1 MANKQILYAAQA
13 LFVGPTPATGAQAS
27 GNILQLHR
35 VQSVGYDF
43 SRQLEDV
50 QQYGNYAPIDRI
62 ELQLPQVSVNASYLA
77 TNVRN
82 ESGIGLYVGGDYTAL
97 KNILDDTQR
106 EKNYFLRIVPDGNGA
121 AGYTGIDGG
130 VVGFGNGVLASYQ
143 AQGQVG
149 SFPTAQ
155 FTVAAL
161 DALWSQ
167 TSSNFDS
174 PAINPNNGQPIAQS
188 VTLPV
193 ATTGVA
199 NQLTVLRPGDVTL
212 AASGFNGLAGVG
224 FGISGLSIQSYNLQ
238 FDFNINP
245 IQGLGDKFPTS
256 REPQFPVNC
265 QMSVEANMR
274 ELGTGRL
281 SLLQCGDTKY
291 DLTVTIRR
299 PTCDGS
305 LGENQIQYRLKQA
318 TLESQNFNTSIGPSK
333 SVTLNFSSPI
343 GGPQETDRGLFITGS
358 LV

>member
-13 LFVGPTPATGAQAS
+13 LFVGPSPATGAQPTGS
-27 GNILQLHR
+27 IVQLHR

-50 QQYGNYAPIDRI
+50 QQYGNYAPIDRV
-62 ELQLPQVSVNASYLA
+62 ELQLPQVSLNASYLA
-77 TNVRN
+77 TNVHN
-82 ESGIGLYVGGDYTAL
+82 EDAIGLYVSGDFTAL
-97 KNILDDTQR
+97 KNILDDTER
-106 EKNYFLRIVPDGNGA
+106 EKNYYLRIVPDGNGA

-155 FTVAAL
+155 FTVQAL
-161 DALWSQ
+161 DALWAQ

-174 PAINPNNGQPIAQS
+174 PAINPTDGQPVS
-188 VTLPV
+188 HNVTLPT
-193 ATTGVA
+193 ASTGLA
-199 NQLTVLRPGDVTL
+199 NQLTVLRPGDVTVDL
-212 AASGFNGLAGVG
+212 DGAG
-224 FGISGLSIQSYNLQ
+224 FGVVANNLSIQSYNLQ

-245 IQGLGDKFPTS
+245 IQGMGDKFPTS
-256 REPQFPVNC
+256 REPQFPVTC

-274 ELGTGRL
+274 DLGTGRL
-281 SLLQCGDTKY
+281 SNLQCGDEKY
-291 DLTVTIRR
+291 DLSVTIRR
-299 PTCDGS
+299 PTCDGTT
-305 LGENQIQYRLKQA
+305 GTTQIVYRLKQA

-343 GGPQETDRGLFITGS
+343 GGPQETDRGLFISGS
-358 LV
+358 VV